1 MEQIL
6 GRIELGSSDKAIN
19 DLLKSCEPNPTD
31 YTRHYSQGEDF
42 FLRLDRSVDVPHF
55 PIHHDVRRRRPDPS
69 YIEPLREL
77 LAEIVPALPQVFS
90 ELTYFFD
97 PGETLRPAFYKLYKI
112 QDVTYLYLLRLDIH
126 FNPNL
131 FTVIE
136 NGSNDVAPAYRTDRI
151 FFDADLMPLSRI
163 LYEGKRINAFEVEQL
178 ISQTWIGETGR
189 GYFVQ
194 GIWLDR
200 ELTKFFSKLFLP
212 KDRRYYPY
220 YPFTCKYR
228 SICHT
233 VIDVNAQGRKR
244 FLPLLHRIRE
254 FLIPHMDEI
263 QEALRQESFSEEL
276 EAFRRLQGQVP
287 ETWIDPF
294 TSLRVRP
301 YLNEL
306 DMKEFVIEDANADS

>member
-6 GRIELGSSDKAIN
+6 GRIQLGSSDRAIN
-19 DLLKSCEPNPTD
+19 DLLKDSDPDPAD

-42 FLRLDRSVDVPHF
+42 FLRLDRSIEVPHF
-55 PIHHDVRRRRPDPS
+55 PIHHDVRSKKPGAS

-77 LAEIVPALPQVFS
+77 LAKVVPALPNVFS

-97 PGETLRPAFYKLYKI
+97 PGEILRPAFYKLYKI
-112 QDVTYLYLLRLDIH
+112 QGVTYLYLLRMDIH

-131 FTVIE
+131 FTILDS
-136 NGSNDVAPAYRTDRI
+136 GSNDVAPAYRTDRI
-151 FFDADLMPLSRI
+151 FLDADLIPLSKI
-163 LYEGKRINAFEVEQL
+163 LYENQRITGFEVEQL
-178 ISQTWIGETGR
+178 VSQTWIGETGR

-212 KDRRYYPY
+212 RDRRFYPY

-228 SICHT
+228 SVCHT
-233 VIDVNAQGRKR
+233 VVDLTSDGRKR
-244 FLPLLHRIRE
+244 LMPLLHRVRE
-254 FLIPHMDEI
+254 FLLPHMEEI
-263 QEALRQESFSEEL
+263 QEALRQESFSEDL
-276 EAFRRLQGQVP
+276 VTFRRLEQEVP
-287 ETWIDPF
+287 EKWKEPF
-294 TSLRVRP
+294 TAFEVRP

-306 DMKEFVIEDANADS
+306 DMKEFAIEDADADS